1 MAEGAVSRTI
11 ELSSLPSSLPPL
23 SRFRGTSIP
32 KKLRKRPEKKKRRE
46 ETERNGERER
56 KKRGEKKK
64 RNEEREVGVIRAR
77 AFLFF

>member
-23 SRFRGTSIP
+23 SRFRDTSIP

>member
-46 ETERNGERER
+46 ETEKERG
-56 KKRGEKKK
+56 KKGGKKK

>member
-11 ELSSLPSSLPPL
+11 ELSSLPFPSLPPL
-23 SRFRGTSIP
+23 SRFRDTSIP

-46 ETERNGERER
+46 ETEKERG
-56 KKRGEKKK
+56 KKGGKKK

>member
-23 SRFRGTSIP
+23 SRFRDTSIP

-46 ETERNGERER
+46 ETEKERG
-56 KKRGEKKK
+56 KKGGKKK